1 MAFEPLPA
9 VSGEQYKYEPLVI
22 EHYGPPIPTFDEL
35 ETKGSVPHMYRSS
48 SKCVFF
54 YFASTLVSVYMQ
66 VYGECASVGTAPGW
80 WRVLTTTCMSPCY
93 TRSLLLPLLGPGC

>member
-35 ETKGSVPHMYRSS
+35 ETKGSVPHKYRSS

-54 YFASTLVSVYMQ
+54 M
-66 VYGECASVGTAPGW
+66 
-80 WRVLTTTCMSPCY
+80 
-93 TRSLLLPLLGPGC
+93 LLLISPIGGCIYAGIW